1 MTKVDP
7 EKKEEPRKAFTRPR
21 TVTLRAIEPGTI
33 VDDNGEHVVVVRH
46 NKLEEGGFQLG
57 RAHDISVVSLRDG
70 TLRFLPPYTPMKE
83 IPNE

>member
-33 VDDNGEHVVVVRH
+33 VDDNGDHVVV
-46 NKLEEGGFQLG
+46 G
-57 RAHDISVVSLRDG
+57 RNDDHYDDRDDIPVISLRDG